1 MPNKLAKLGDL
12 RFNLNNFLLELYSKN
27 NFQFFALQQ

>member
-12 RFNLNNFLLELYSKN
+12 RFNLSSFLLELYSKN
-27 NFQFFALQQ
+27 NFQFFALQW